1 LSSDKKVTEFILEAL
16 EKEGI
21 GHIFLVPGG
30 VIDPLAIE
38 LANRYRSDNS
48 HIRPIVAAHEGGA
61 AFMADGYSRASL
73 SLKEKKFGVC
83 MGIGGPGVTNM
94 MTAVSAAYADR
105 SPFLIIAGR
114 IPSDLEGN
122 GTFQDSSSSLGID
135 DITLMRPMTEFA
147 ASVTDVDAV
156 SIFLRKAIRAI
167 RDVESLP
174 AFLSISRDVQLM
186 ECKGCSY
193 IAPAKGS
200 PRIIDREE
208 VMDVPEIIKQAT
220 YVAILAGNGAVRS
233 QASCELKRFADTYG
247 IPVLTTLRAKGVLP
261 EDDSM
266 SLGVFGEGGS
276 LWAKNAILS
285 RQIEVLLVLGATLN
299 ANNTFAGAALQFF
312 PRGRKLILVDINP
325 NSNRDIEY
333 DYKLVIADVKTFLD
347 WMKQNKTRYHEALMK
362 SRQVRQKWVQAIK
375 DNDERYD
382 KKDDRVRSDRPLHP
396 ARVIADLRQAAN
408 NCKARNAV
416 VVVDSG
422 AHTFFTGHH
431 WESYGP
437 GEFLFL
443 STTGPMGYGI
453 ALGIGAWLARPNQPC
468 ICIMGD
474 GSMLMHGMELRT
486 AVRYGIP
493 LIVIVINNKVLGNV
507 FLRYEQLHEHV
518 AAEKIAKLTPP
529 QEDWVTFAKSL
540 GTEGICID
548 DPRDLIMAY
557 RKAFLYTREEKKP
570 FVIDVI
576 CHNKYDTPNS
586 TNKFL
591 KEMAK
596 WSRSQQEMKTAINEL
611 SARGGMALPALEE
624 ILNITAHEDIKA
636 ACTEAIKAIKEKK
649 EGKEEYFIWHS

>member
-1 LSSDKKVTEFILEAL
+1 MSSDKKVTEFILEAL
-16 EKEGI
+16 EKEDI

-30 VIDPLAIE
+30 VVDPLAVE

-73 SLKEKKFGVC
+73 SLKERKFGVC

-174 AFLSISRDVQLM
+174 AFLSISQDVQLM

-193 IAPAKGS
+193 IAPAKGP

-276 LWAKNAILS
+276 LWANKAILS
-285 RQIEVLLVLGATLN
+285 QQIEVLLVLGATLN
-299 ANNTFAGAALQFF
+299 ANNTFGGAALPLF
-312 PRGRKLILVDINP
+312 PRDRKLILVDINP

-347 WMKQNKTRYHEALMK
+347 WMEQNKIKIRYHEALMK

-375 DNDERYD
+375 DHNERYD
-382 KKDDRVRSDRPLHP
+382 KKDDRVSSDKPLHP
-396 ARVIADLRQAAN
+396 ARVIADLQEAAN
-408 NCKARNAV
+408 SSKARNAV

-486 AVRYGIP
+486 AVRYKIP
-493 LIVIVINNKVLGNV
+493 LIVVVINNEVLGNV
-507 FLRYEQLHEHV
+507 YLRYKWHNEEV
-518 AAEKIAKLTPP
+518 AAEKIAKITPP
-529 QEDWVTFAKSL
+529 QQDWVTFAKSL
-540 GTEGICID
+540 GAEGIRVD

-557 RKAFLYTREEKKP
+557 REAFRYTREEKKP
-570 FVIDVI
+570 FVIDVKCDSMHEI
-576 CHNKYDTPNS
+576 PNPRH
-586 TNKFL
+586 KFL
-591 KEMAK
+591 DQIPETFEALREAKE
-596 WSRSQQEMKTAINEL
+596 T
-611 SARGGMALPALEE
+611 
-624 ILNITAHEDIKA
+624 
-636 ACTEAIKAIKEKK
+636 KEK
-649 EGKEEYFIWHS
+649 YFIWHS